1 MMDKSNFI
9 PLNDILTR
17 GEYSSSRVLYALLH
31 PLVEQLMSKTC
42 DDDSQDNGTLTI
54 DSIYLSPSMNEV
66 DVRSA
71 STSESRNVSDWGAII
86 LDVMKQI
93 NSNDKKLAKIANDC
107 LTGEITT
114 LSQLH
119 LMLERRVSHA
129 IYIILLIIIISG
141 LALLAFSH
149 LGF

>member
-17 GEYSSSRVLYALLH
+17 GEYSSSRVFYALLH
-31 PLVEQLMSKTC
+31 PLVEQLMTIQYS
-42 DDDSQDNGTLTI
+42 DHQENGSLTI
-54 DSIYLSPSMNEV
+54 DSIYLSPNMKEV

-71 STSESRNVSDWGAII
+71 SASESKNVSDWGAIV

-119 LMLERRVSHA
+119 LLLERRVSHA

-149 LGF
+149 FGF

>member
-31 PLVEQLMSKTC
+31 PLVEQLMTIQ
-42 DDDSQDNGTLTI
+42 DSDHQENGSLTI
-54 DSIYLSPSMNEV
+54 DSIYLSPNMKDV

-71 STSESRNVSDWGAII
+71 SASESKNVSDWGTIV

-119 LMLERRVSHA
+119 LLLERRVSHA

-149 LGF
+149 FGF

>member
-1 MMDKSNFI
+1 MMNKSNFI

-31 PLVEQLMSKTC
+31 PLVEQLMTIQ
-42 DDDSQDNGTLTI
+42 DSDYQENGSLTI
-54 DSIYLSPSMNEV
+54 DSIYLSPNMKDV

-71 STSESRNVSDWGAII
+71 SASESKNVSDWGAIV

-93 NSNDKKLAKIANDC
+93 NSNDKKLTKIANDC

-119 LMLERRVSHA
+119 LLLERRVSHA

-149 LGF
+149 FGF

>member
-31 PLVEQLMSKTC
+31 PLVEQLMAK
-42 DDDSQDNGTLTI
+42 SQDSENHGNGALTI
-54 DSIYLSPSMNEV
+54 DSIYLSPDMNEV

-71 STSESRNVSDWGAII
+71 STSESKNVSDWGAIV
-86 LDVMKQI
+86 LTVMKKI
-93 NSNDKKLAKIANDC
+93 NSNDKKLTKIANEC
-107 LTGEITT
+107 LNGEITT

-141 LALLAFSH
+141 LAILAFSH

>member
-1 MMDKSNFI
+1 MMDKSNLI

-31 PLVEQLMSKTC
+31 PLVEQLMTIQ
-42 DDDSQDNGTLTI
+42 DSDHQENGSLTI
-54 DSIYLSPSMNEV
+54 DSIYLSPNMKDV

-71 STSESRNVSDWGAII
+71 SASESKNVSDWGTIV

-119 LMLERRVSHA
+119 LLLERRVSHA

-149 LGF
+149 FGF